1 VDPRGR
7 LALVASAALAAAVLA
22 PGPASAAFPGGN
34 GKIVFEDDGILK
46 SIEATGAGVTSIPNS
61 TGGTE
66 PAISADGTH
75 IAVNGIKTFNL
86 SGDDQKTLA
95 SGLRPAWSPD
105 GQRIVYDSGGD
116 LFVIN
121 ADGTGSP
128 QALTNGADNDSNP
141 SWDPSGTRIAF
152 IRNQEAWAL
161 KPDDPATPAWKVS
174 STGSVHDGPSW
185 SPDGTKVVYSI
196 DDGTIVD
203 LYVST
208 VPAPPADPSNPPAPA
223 AGNRITVNGA
233 SSVFNDEPAW
243 SPDGRLIAFSSN
255 RTGARE
261 IWTINA
267 PGGGNPVQR
276 TTSGGRRPDWQA
288 GDFGKHYRVEL
299 KAWIPKAAIV
309 DPNIPY
315 EAPLAALGFAPLT
328 LAIADE
334 RRPCN
339 DGGLQALALLVRSNF
354 RGDTHAEYDGSFR
367 VRPVAEFD
375 WDGSQITNFVVTSP
389 PEHFGI
395 TSLDYQF
402 RRIGGGETQECSVTK
417 QQVAAAG
424 GTQLS
429 ANSFELS
436 MSADDP
442 LVFPRTSA
450 PDSPL
455 VPNID
460 ARLRG
465 TVQPDGR
472 LSIAYDTDLFPS
484 HGLRVTVDGR
494 DLETQVT
501 NDVSCL
507 ADSSVQGL
515 FGMGLLAS
523 ALSAHINVGSVDV
536 DPAQAPRSSS
546 APGRVCTGEFST
558 VDFVSLGQSLLGSA
572 RAASAASTLRI
583 APLDSAGK
591 PGGFVTL
598 KQAVAQGLVA
608 RQDISASHFVLGI
621 TPDQPVA
628 LRSRGQMALTVTRL
642 LQGRRGR
649 SAQFGPIKGRIKATL
664 TRSSVRVTRNGKRVR
679 PRKPDKRPPKTSAEV
694 RVRGKTAL
702 VTFKAR
708 DRSGVQ
714 ATIVTLKGKRLKLRR
729 QRLRIARSKLPKL
742 RVFSMDV
749 YGNAEKPKR
758 IRRR

>member
-1 VDPRGR
+1 MARRTLAVARILVLAGAVVLPFASAPDAAAVGEPNAGIRGSLADHQGSVFDSFEHDFAGAASGTQSDSVTEAATGANAGASLTYTSSDVEADAQGHGFADSGSPPRQATGDSFFSKEFVVTSPTPFR
-7 LALVASAALAAAVLA
+7 ALGSVGVASPSGQCCVVASARLSRD
-22 PGPASAAFPGGN
+22 GSTH
-34 GKIVFEDDGILK
+34 VFEVV
-46 SIEATGAGVTSIPNS
+46 AS
-61 TGGTE
+61 TG
-66 PAISADGTH
+66 
-75 IAVNGIKTFNL
+75 
-86 SGDDQKTLA
+86 
-95 SGLRPAWSPD
+95 
-105 GQRIVYDSGGD
+105 
-116 LFVIN
+116 
-121 ADGTGSP
+121 
-128 QALTNGADNDSNP
+128 
-141 SWDPSGTRIAF
+141 
-152 IRNQEAWAL
+152 
-161 KPDDPATPAWKVS
+161 
-174 STGSVHDGPSW
+174 
-185 SPDGTKVVYSI
+185 DGTKSVNASGVLQPGSYTLTLEASSGMGFGAVPGANHSGSADFDVRFTIGEPDCVPGSGSATVAAI
-196 DDGTIVD
+196 D
-203 LYVST
+203 
-208 VPAPPADPSNPPAPA
+208 
-223 AGNRITVNGA
+223 TVNA
-233 SSVFNDEPAW
+233 DCEF
-243 SPDGRLIAFSSN
+243 
-255 RTGARE
+255 
-261 IWTINA
+261 A
-267 PGGGNPVQR
+267 PL
-276 TTSGGRRPDWQA
+276 
-288 GDFGKHYRVEL
+288 HYRVEL

-315 EAPLAALGFAPLT
+315 EVPLAALGFAPLT

-389 PEHFGI
+389 AEHFGI
-395 TSLDYQF
+395 TSLDYKF

-442 LVFPRTSA
+442 LVYPRTSA

-523 ALSAHINVGSVDV
+523 ALSAHINVGSVVV

-572 RAASAASTLRI
+572 RAASAASTLRV

-628 LRSRGQMALTVTRL
+628 LRSRGRMALTVTRL

-649 SAQFGPIKGRIKATL
+649 PAQFGPVTGNVEAKL
-664 TRSSVRVTRNGKRVR
+664 TGGAAQVTRNGKRLR
-679 PRKPDKRPPKTSAEV
+679 ARKPDGQPPRTGA
-694 RVRGKTAL
+694 RIRIRGKTAI
-702 VTFKAR
+702 VTVAPR
-708 DRSGVQ
+708 DRSGIQ
-714 ATIVTLKGKRLKLRR
+714 ATVATLDGKRLKIRR
-729 QRLRIARSKLPKL
+729 NRFRVPARKLTRV
-742 RVFSMDV
+742 RVFSTDV
-749 YGNAEKPKR
+749 YGNSEKPKR
-758 IRRR
+758 LRLR

>member
-1 VDPRGR
+1 
-7 LALVASAALAAAVLA
+7 
-22 PGPASAAFPGGN
+22 
-34 GKIVFEDDGILK
+34 
-46 SIEATGAGVTSIPNS
+46 
-61 TGGTE
+61 
-66 PAISADGTH
+66 
-75 IAVNGIKTFNL
+75 
-86 SGDDQKTLA
+86 
-95 SGLRPAWSPD
+95 
-105 GQRIVYDSGGD
+105 
-116 LFVIN
+116 
-121 ADGTGSP
+121 
-128 QALTNGADNDSNP
+128 
-141 SWDPSGTRIAF
+141 
-152 IRNQEAWAL
+152 
-161 KPDDPATPAWKVS
+161 
-174 STGSVHDGPSW
+174 
-185 SPDGTKVVYSI
+185 
-196 DDGTIVD
+196 
-203 LYVST
+203 
-208 VPAPPADPSNPPAPA
+208 
-223 AGNRITVNGA
+223 
-233 SSVFNDEPAW
+233 
-243 SPDGRLIAFSSN
+243 
-255 RTGARE
+255 
-261 IWTINA
+261 
-267 PGGGNPVQR
+267 
-276 TTSGGRRPDWQA
+276 
-288 GDFGKHYRVEL
+288 
-299 KAWIPKAAIV
+299 
-309 DPNIPY
+309 
-315 EAPLAALGFAPLT
+315 
-328 LAIADE
+328 
-334 RRPCN
+334 
-339 DGGLQALALLVRSNF
+339 
-354 RGDTHAEYDGSFR
+354 
-367 VRPVAEFD
+367 
-375 WDGSQITNFVVTSP
+375 
-389 PEHFGI
+389 
-395 TSLDYQF
+395 
-402 RRIGGGETQECSVTK
+402 
-417 QQVAAAG
+417 
-424 GTQLS
+424 
-429 ANSFELS
+429 
-436 MSADDP
+436 M
-442 LVFPRTSA
+442 
-450 PDSPL
+450 
-455 VPNID
+455 PNID

-465 TVQPDGR
+465 TVQPHGR

-523 ALSAHINVGSVDV
+523 ALSAHINVGSVVV
-536 DPAQAPRSSS
+536 DLAQAPRSSS

-572 RAASAASTLRI
+572 RAASAASTLRV

-642 LQGRRGR
+642 VQGRRWPAGSSSAR
-649 SAQFGPIKGRIKATL
+649 SRAGSKATL
-664 TRSSVRVTRNGKRVR
+664 TGSSVRVTRNGKRLR